1 MCAKVSTPVI
11 AAVMLLVNLNCG
23 LAKDWGSI
31 TIKPVEG
38 SHEVVL
44 ENSQIRTV
52 YKKSPNDWAGRHPTC
67 MVEFYY
73 KKIDRELIENGRW
86 DDVLDPL
93 NHSKKPPRPL
103 RHYREALLSAEV
115 VYDGHD
121 RKTVRLNWK
130 NSEEEVSIFPDSP
143 VIQIDYLR
151 WYVLIT
157 DWPNWPKGDDACKE
171 QMFAV
176 YGADKWHRTYDPNDT
191 ERTPGVGYNK
201 MYFSH
206 AERDA
211 GKQGGKDPA
220 DGGPLNY
227 KGYFIIGAYKT
238 ATGVGYGRIIP
249 VHRINVLILWS
260 YRAWEFFPTGKERF
274 TTFLFPVSQGAR
286 EIIDAGK
293 RIADANPI
301 LRQ

>member
-1 MCAKVSTPVI
+1 VRAKVSPIVI
-11 AAVMLLVNLNCG
+11 ATVMLFIDLNCG

-31 TIKPVEG
+31 TIKPVDG
-38 SHEVVL
+38 NHEVVL
-44 ENSQIRTV
+44 ENSKIRAV
-52 YKKSPNDWAGRHPTC
+52 YKKSPNNWAGRHPTC

-73 KKIDRELIENGRW
+73 KKIERELIENGRW
-86 DDVLDPL
+86 DDILDPID
-93 NHSKKPPRPL
+93 HSKISPRPL
-103 RHYREALLSAEV
+103 HHYREALLSAEIV
-115 VYDGHD
+115 HDGRD
-121 RKTVRLNWK
+121 KKTVRLIWK

-157 DWPNWPKGDDACKE
+157 DWPNWPKGEDAHKE

-191 ERTPGVGYNK
+191 ERTGGVGYNK
-201 MYFSH
+201 MYFNH
-206 AERDA
+206 ADRDA
-211 GKQGGKDPA
+211 EKQGGKDPV

-227 KGYFIIGAYKT
+227 KGYFIVGAYKT

-286 EIIDAGK
+286 EIIDTGK

-301 LRQ
+301 SHQ